1 MDDTFESD
9 LRARMTPEQVQRRD
23 ALGKQWMALDREHF
37 EVLMSHLDDEDSAAS
52 DDVIDVRRRLRAHE
66 YAMRSLFQEVLGE
79 SVEVLEQA
87 RITALNHEVER
98 SGYRISARP
107 FLHTD
112 RWWEPGYL
120 DWDGIA

>member
-23 ALGKQWMALDREHF
+23 ALGQQWTPLDREHF
-37 EVLMSHLDDEDSAAS
+37 EVLTS
-52 DDVIDVRRRLRAHE
+52 DDATPADAADVRRRLRAHE
-66 YAMRSLFQEVLGE
+66 HAMRSLVQEVLGE

-87 RITALNHEVER
+87 RIEALNYEVER
-98 SGYRISARP
+98 SLYRISARP

-120 DWDGIA
+120 DWDGTL